1 MSIFATILVAAVG
14 QNIQLDRPLP
24 PEKAFLWTASSRPD
38 SSLSAGSP
46 SSEGWTEVDWPLA
59 NNELPRNQ
67 WLALSVD
74 AERTGCLM
82 LTCAGHDALV
92 CNGVEHPRDP
102 GAIGAMQWPAPM
114 QPGTNWI
121 FIKGQGKRLL
131 TSFRPVSADFDAQL
145 HITQYDRTIPQAT
158 DLVETDALGAM
169 VVSNL
174 TGEALEGVD
183 LWSRCTFTPNQ
194 KYVGR
199 LYPEDWKPGDWTSSE
214 SVTIPAWS
222 IVKVPIE
229 LKGPPPFKRD
239 PQPYPFALEARIEDQ
254 VLTASSVNLAVRES
268 SDRTWHTYA
277 SKIDGSIQRWI
288 HIPPTGSAKKKL
300 PALVVLP
307 HIQQSPQTHAL
318 GFEPSPHHHIIVCW
332 GRRPDVDA
340 HQEAL
345 HLESL
350 LETMKEAT
358 KRHNIDHTRIG
369 ILGFGDAGL
378 TAFALQQMHPNAF
391 SGVGVVS
398 CFPPV
403 DRMTGAEAPLSELPG
418 RLGMRWGSECRSAP
432 PDAER
437 RYEMVGNQE
446 QLLIDVVPGEGDW
459 WGREAVDA
467 PEFHQ
472 WILNGRGNLRTAA
485 GGEVVLQGDTTEL
498 WSRFD
503 AGQTGL

>member
-1 MSIFATILVAAVG
+1 
-14 QNIQLDRPLP
+14 
-24 PEKAFLWTASSRPD
+24 
-38 SSLSAGSP
+38 
-46 SSEGWTEVDWPLA
+46 
-59 NNELPRNQ
+59 
-67 WLALSVD
+67 
-74 AERTGCLM
+74 
-82 LTCAGHDALV
+82 
-92 CNGVEHPRDP
+92 
-102 GAIGAMQWPAPM
+102 
-114 QPGTNWI
+114 
-121 FIKGQGKRLL
+121 
-131 TSFRPVSADFDAQL
+131 
-145 HITQYDRTIPQAT
+145 
-158 DLVETDALGAM
+158 
-169 VVSNL
+169 
-174 TGEALEGVD
+174 
-183 LWSRCTFTPNQ
+183 
-194 KYVGR
+194 
-199 LYPEDWKPGDWTSSE
+199 
-214 SVTIPAWS
+214 
-222 IVKVPIE
+222 
-229 LKGPPPFKRD
+229 
-239 PQPYPFALEARIEDQ
+239 
-254 VLTASSVNLAVRES
+254 
-268 SDRTWHTYA
+268 
-277 SKIDGSIQRWI
+277 
-288 HIPPTGSAKKKL
+288 
-300 PALVVLP
+300 
-307 HIQQSPQTHAL
+307 
-318 GFEPSPHHHIIVCW
+318 
-332 GRRPDVDA
+332 
-340 HQEAL
+340 
-345 HLESL
+345 
-350 LETMKEAT
+350 MKEAT

>member
-67 WLALSVD
+67 WLALSVN

-199 LYPEDWKPGDWTSSE
+199 LYPEDWKPGDWTSRE
-214 SVTIPAWS
+214 SVTIP
-222 IVKVPIE
+222 VTVT
-229 LKGPPPFKRD
+229 F
-239 PQPYPFALEARIEDQ
+239 
-254 VLTASSVNLAVRES
+254 
-268 SDRTWHTYA
+268 
-277 SKIDGSIQRWI
+277 
-288 HIPPTGSAKKKL
+288 
-300 PALVVLP
+300 
-307 HIQQSPQTHAL
+307 
-318 GFEPSPHHHIIVCW
+318 
-332 GRRPDVDA
+332 
-340 HQEAL
+340 
-345 HLESL
+345 
-350 LETMKEAT
+350 
-358 KRHNIDHTRIG
+358 
-369 ILGFGDAGL
+369 
-378 TAFALQQMHPNAF
+378 
-391 SGVGVVS
+391 
-398 CFPPV
+398 
-403 DRMTGAEAPLSELPG
+403 
-418 RLGMRWGSECRSAP
+418 
-432 PDAER
+432 
-437 RYEMVGNQE
+437 
-446 QLLIDVVPGEGDW
+446 
-459 WGREAVDA
+459 
-467 PEFHQ
+467 
-472 WILNGRGNLRTAA
+472 
-485 GGEVVLQGDTTEL
+485 
-498 WSRFD
+498 
-503 AGQTGL
+503 